1 MRRMFTAEI
10 GRWCCGWRSR
20 THDMVQAGETGCA
33 WSVEWAE
40 ELQTYAEEVAH
51 LRCHV
56 LHKPLCFLA
65 CFPGIAQGVPDL

>member
-20 THDMVQAGETGCA
+20 AHGMVQAGETGCA

-40 ELQTYAEEVAH
+40 ELQRRWLICSAESYTSPFV
-51 LRCHV
+51 
-56 LHKPLCFLA
+56 FLLA
-65 CFPGIAQGVPDL
+65 SLA